1 MKSFEPLLYVQH
13 AFRNIRLNPYLIPK
27 ELIGKVETH
36 LNIQL
41 YQVLWNVW
49 IYFFP
54 QSYLHR
60 EITWRALKI

>member
-1 MKSFEPLLYVQH
+1 MRTSMRLET
-13 AFRNIRLNPYLIPK
+13 RLNPYLIIK

-54 QSYLHR
+54 NLTCTVKSPGEL
-60 EITWRALKI
+60 